1 MQCHRVMSH
10 DANDNDDYVDFPFIF
25 SLALLVPTFPI
36 RPLLYSNITTDDI
49 YVRIDHLS
57 FTWIFCVFVMFGFE
71 CECVCVCVG
80 LHCSSHM
87 MPKKWFTIPMKTL
100 ITKCDASACVID
112 DLKPSPNQ
120 TKMNLL
126 RFVCLFMDLFFS
138 GRLFVALRNQNRKTR
153 WGDVRQRV
161 TNINIR
167 ARNVFSIFRWATSQ
181 NAMRNVYAG
190 ITDRSTTV
198 KLRTAWMLQ
207 SFQRICYHSFSLS
220 LSVCQWNGTRQP
232 AWHSDPLTRIRSG
245 QLTPF
250 RLCRLLLYTRLDAR
264 NTSRLTG

>member
-1 MQCHRVMSH
+1 
-10 DANDNDDYVDFPFIF
+10 
-25 SLALLVPTFPI
+25 
-36 RPLLYSNITTDDI
+36 
-49 YVRIDHLS
+49 
-57 FTWIFCVFVMFGFE
+57 
-71 CECVCVCVG
+71 
-80 LHCSSHM
+80 
-87 MPKKWFTIPMKTL
+87 MKTL

-120 TKMNLL
+120 TEMNLL